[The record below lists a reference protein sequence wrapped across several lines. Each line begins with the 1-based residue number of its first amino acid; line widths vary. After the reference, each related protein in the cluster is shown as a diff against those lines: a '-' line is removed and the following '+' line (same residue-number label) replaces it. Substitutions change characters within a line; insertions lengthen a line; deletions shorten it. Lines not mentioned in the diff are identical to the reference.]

1 MEITTT
7 KGEVHMDVI
16 KELVLDSIEAL
27 LFLGVF
33 QVLYNE
39 KKFIIQ
45 NKLKTSLF
53 CILYIFVTYWSTFH
67 INIIYHTLFLSVFYI
82 LLFAFITKVKLFAS
96 VVIYFLFLT
105 IILITENFTLII
117 EMFLFSVSS
126 DKIISVPRY
135 LWIFLIVSKL
145 LQIFIVAMLFKFN
158 LYFSKYKLFKKEGSL
173 FSNLILQLG
182 VLGLFIFCINFY
194 IFDIENIKIY
204 NIVIFIIYFVF
215 LLISFKDLREKEK
228 IININNN
235 YKVQEFQIKN
245 MEEIINIIRKEKHDF
260 ANHINVIRGLCLL
273 NKPNTVERI
282 NDYVIKISDTIH
294 SSFRYLDTGNDY
306 LDGLLSIK
314 NNYAMKNNINFKVII
329 DEPFSSIKIREDEL
343 ISIISNLVD
352 NAFDAFQSKSNSEDK
367 EISITTFRKD
377 KKFCIE
383 VADNGDMISESIK
396 RKIFDKGFSTKTKE
410 SNDHGFGL
418 YITKQLVD
426 QNNGTI
432 SLESVPERTKFLVEF
447 GLEESNK

>member
-1 MEITTT
+1 
-7 KGEVHMDVI
+7 MDII
-16 KELVLDSIEAL
+16 KEIVLDIIEAL
-27 LFLGVF
+27 LFLGIF
-33 QVLYNE
+33 QALCNN
-39 KKFIIQ
+39 KKFVIQ
-45 NKLKTSLF
+45 NKLKAGLF
-53 CILYIFVTYWSTFH
+53 CILYILVACWSTLN
-67 INIIYHTLFLSVFYI
+67 IGIIYHTVFLSVFYI
-82 LLFAFITKVKLFAS
+82 LLLTFITRIKFFAS
-96 VVIYFLFLT
+96 IIIYLSFLT
-105 IILITENFTLII
+105 IIVITENLTLIMEI
-117 EMFLFSVSS
+117 SIFKVNS
-126 DKIISVPRY
+126 DKIMSDPTY
-135 LWIFLIVSKL
+135 LWIFLIVSKS
-145 LQIFIVAMLFKFN
+145 LQVLIVALLLKFN
-158 LYFSKYKLFKKEGSL
+158 FYFTKLKLFEKDGSL
-173 FSNLILQLG
+173 FSNLILQIG
-182 VLGLFIFCINFY
+182 VLGFLVFTINFGVS
-194 IFDIENIKIY
+194 DINNIKIY
-204 NIVIFIIYFVF
+204 NIIIVIIYIIF
-215 LLISFKDLREKEK
+215 LLIAFKDLKEKEK

-235 YKVQEFQIKN
+235 YKVQEYQIKN
-245 MEEIINIIRKEKHDF
+245 MQEIINIIRKEKHDF

-352 NAFDAFQSKSNSEDK
+352 NAFESFQANSDAENK

-383 VADNGDMISESIK
+383 VADNGDVIPENIK

-410 SNDHGFGL
+410 SSDHGFGL
-418 YITKQLVD
+418 YITKQLIE

-432 SLESVPERTKFLVEF
+432 SLDSVKEKTKFLVEF
-447 GLEESNK
+447 ELGE

>member
-1 MEITTT
+1 
-7 KGEVHMDVI
+7 MDVI
-16 KELVLDSIEAL
+16 KEIALDSIEAL

-33 QVLYNE
+33 QALYNE

-45 NKLKTSLF
+45 NKYKVGLF
-53 CILYIFVTYWSTFH
+53 CILSVFATYWSTFNVNKVYH
-67 INIIYHTLFLSVFYI
+67 ILFLSVFHI
-82 LLFAFITKVKLFAS
+82 LLFAFITQIKISSSA
-96 VVIYFLFLT
+96 VIYFLFLT
-105 IILITENFTLII
+105 IILITENFTLTI
-117 EMFLFSVSS
+117 EMLMFNIHSNQ
-126 DKIISVPRY
+126 IISNPSY
-135 LWIFLIVSKL
+135 LWVFLIVSKA

-158 LYFSKYKLFKKEGSL
+158 LYFTKLKLFEKEGSL
-173 FSNLILQLG
+173 FSNLIFQVG
-182 VLGLFIFCINFY
+182 FLGLFIFSIN
-194 IFDIENIKIY
+194 ISVLDIKNIKVY

-215 LLISFKDLREKEK
+215 LLISFKDLREKER
-228 IININNN
+228 IISINNN
-235 YKVQEFQIKN
+235 YKVQEYQIKN

-282 NDYVIKISDTIH
+282 NDYVIKISDTLH

-314 NNYAMKNNINFKVII
+314 NNYAMKNNINFEVII

-352 NAFDAFQSKSNSEDK
+352 NAFEAFRSKSDAENK
-367 EISITTFRKD
+367 EISITTFRED

-383 VADNGDMISESIK
+383 VTNNGDVIPESIK

-418 YITKQLVD
+418 YITKQLVE

-432 SLESVPERTKFLVEF
+432 FVESIPERTEFLVEF
-447 GLEESNK
+447 KIEE

>member
-1 MEITTT
+1 
-7 KGEVHMDVI
+7 MDII
-16 KELVLDSIEAL
+16 KEIILDIIEAL
-27 LFLGVF
+27 LFLGVYSALCN
-33 QVLYNE
+33 Q
-39 KKFIIQ
+39 KKFMIQ
-45 NKLKTSLF
+45 NKVKTVLF
-53 CILYIFVTYWSTFH
+53 CVLYILATYFNTFY
-67 INIIYHTLFLSVFYI
+67 ITKIYHTLFVSIFYI
-82 LLFAFITKVKLFAS
+82 LLLMYITKTRFFAS
-96 VVIYFLFLT
+96 V
-105 IILITENFTLII
+105 IIFFVFFSIIFAIESFTEII
-117 EMFLFSVSS
+117 EMFIFRINLDQIFENT
-126 DKIISVPRY
+126 RY
-135 LWIFLIVSKL
+135 LWIFLTISKIF
-145 LQIFIVAMLFKFN
+145 QIFIVAMLFKFN
-158 LYFSKYKLFKKEGSL
+158 SYFSKLKLLKKEGSL
-173 FSNLILQLG
+173 FSNLILQVG
-182 VLGLFIFCINFY
+182 VLGLFIFSINFGA
-194 IFDIENIKIY
+194 FNIKNIKTY
-204 NIVIFIIYFVF
+204 NIVVFIIYFLS
-215 LLISFKDLREKEK
+215 LLIAFKDLREREK
-228 IININNN
+228 IITINNN

-352 NAFDAFQSKSNSEDK
+352 NAFESFRSNPDAKDK

-383 VADNGDMISESIK
+383 AADNGDVISESIK

-418 YITKQLVD
+418 YITKQLVE

-432 SLESVPERTKFLVEF
+432 ALGSVPERTKFLVEF
-447 GLEESNK
+447 ELEEINKWVNS

>member
-1 MEITTT
+1 
-7 KGEVHMDVI
+7 MDII
-16 KELVLDSIEAL
+16 KEIVLDTIEAL

-33 QVLYNE
+33 EVLYNE

-45 NKLKTSLF
+45 NKAKTGLF
-53 CILYIFVTYWSTFH
+53 CILNVFVNYWSTFY
-67 INIIYHTLFLSVFYI
+67 INTIYHTLFLSVFYI
-82 LLFAFITKVKLFAS
+82 LLLTFITQIRIFAS

-105 IILITENFTLII
+105 IILITENFTLTI
-117 EMFLFSVSS
+117 EMFMFNVNSNQ
-126 DKIISVPRY
+126 IISNPRY
-135 LWIFLIVSKL
+135 LWIFIIVCKA

-158 LYFSKYKLFKKEGSL
+158 LYFTKLKLFEKEGSL
-173 FSNLILQLG
+173 FSNLILQVG
-182 VLGLFIFCINFY
+182 VLGLFIFNINFGV
-194 IFDIENIKIY
+194 FDIKNIKMY
-204 NIVIFIIYFVF
+204 NIIIFIIYFLF
-215 LLISFKDLREKEK
+215 LLIAFKDLREKER

-352 NAFDAFQSKSNSEDK
+352 NAFEAFQSKSDSEDK

-377 KKFCIE
+377 KNFCIE
-383 VADNGDMISESIK
+383 VADNGDVISESIK
-396 RKIFDKGFSTKTKE
+396 RKIFHKGFSTKTKE

-418 YITKQLVD
+418 YITKQLVE

-432 SLESVPERTKFLVEF
+432 FLESVPERTKFLVEF
-447 GLEESNK
+447 ELEEINR